1 MGKNLSS
8 LYYVLIHYLRL
19 GKKPWLLGKYFYF
32 LEKIPAFWEK
42 HPDFGKKIPYFWKN
56 SLIFGKKSLSF
67 GKKTLT
73 IKKKIPDLW
82 KKKNSLIW
90 GTNKIPLYFF
100 AQYIVFYLGRIH
112 DFRGKNPIIRVK
124 LPNSLNPKIK
134 KNNNKK
140 SVWLTFSQ
148 LSYFL

>member
-19 GKKPWLLGKYFYF
+19 GKNPD
-32 LEKIPAFWEK
+32 FWENISIFWK
-42 HPDFGKKIPYFWKN
+42 KSLLFGKN
-56 SLIFGKKSLSF
+56 TLTLGKKSLTF
-67 GKKTLT
+67 GKIPWYLGKNHWVLGKKHWLLRKKSLT
-73 IKKKIPDLW
+73 YG
-82 KKKNSLIW
+82 KKNSLIW

-134 KNNNKK
+134 NKK